1 MLGDLFVVVKAKL
14 ASYFK
19 GMKDVVGVTQGAA
32 KQVNASAKEMEGALT
47 SAFSGQ
53 IRNNINNLSE
63 NISFTRDN
71 IVQLKEQ
78 LKLLLIEQ
86 KKQKEGTEEYNKTAR
101 AIGRFRKTL
110 FEAQQDLAKYNITTR
125 DQKKALADSRLAA
138 EDNSSAMEATSRAV
152 NAASQA
158 LLLLGDNSDTLKPL
172 LKGVSIAMA
181 GVNAVIAVQNLRLRE
196 NAVFAKV
203 TAGAQNLLR
212 SAFIG
217 ATGAA
222 TAFKTVLASIGIG
235 AAILIIG
242 QLISKIM
249 EITAATSEAEESQK
263 KFNESY
269 AKFGGAEIT
278 KVKLLIGQ
286 INDVSLALDTRKSA
300 LKKLQDIFPAYFQ
313 NLNDEKIL
321 SGQVVIETN
330 KLTNA
335 ILKNAKAK
343 ALQNRLTEVAEET
356 LTVTQKSAKA
366 LDELNKTTK
375 EYEEN
380 ASNGADV
387 STFYTSKINRLRNEI
402 TEASER
408 LGDLSAQSKKYSEE
422 IDRINQETDPFIGAD
437 SEEPKKVKKIKEG
450 TAKELKQS
458 INNQQK
464 LLIQEVELNK
474 QRLLTTATTELDRA
488 KIINAAEEDILK
500 IKEQGILQQINAQ
513 NLGSNEATLLF
524 RQLELER
531 LKIAEEAEKRIKTA
545 RDKETDSLV
554 KAEEDKQKAI
564 QDANLGLLQ
573 LREQLFTVLQ
583 GINAKQFNDGL
594 KSEKDYIEEQKQ
606 LTIDWLKEKIRL
618 QRAAGVDTLKTEQE
632 LANAL
637 ISQDKSNKKE
647 LTKEQQIFARRTSQL
662 FQQAFSQLGQD
673 LVNSINDSLQRAFQG
688 TSESSQLEL
697 DILKAQQRELEQTM
711 KDATQSE
718 LQMLQNRRQYLENEQ
733 KIAEATESN
742 MQKLF
747 QSILT
752 GVADFLEQLGIGLVS
767 AALATEA
774 FQKLLVSNPLAAA
787 AAGGAAI
794 VAAAGVR
801 AILAKGVKF
810 ADGGIVSGPTLG
822 LVGEYPG
829 ASTNPEVIAPLDK
842 LKSLIGGG
850 NGDSGGFIAETRI
863 SGRDLAIV
871 LNRYN
876 KDLQR
881 G

>member
-14 ASYFK
+14 SAFFR
-19 GMKDVVGVTQGAA
+19 GMKDMVGITQGAA
-32 KQVNASAKEMEGALT
+32 KQVNASAKEMENSLN

-53 IRNNINNLSE
+53 VRSNISNLSE
-63 NISFTRDN
+63 NISVTRDN

-86 KKQKEGTEEYNKTAR
+86 KKQKEGTEEFKKTAR
-101 AIGRFRKTL
+101 AISSVRKSL
-110 FEAQQDLAKYNITTR
+110 FEAQQDLAKYNIAAR

-152 NAASQA
+152 NAASSA
-158 LLLLGDNSDTLKPL
+158 ILLLSDGNENLKPL

-196 NAVFAKV
+196 NAVFLNLVTRSQNFLKV
-203 TAGAQNLLR
+203 ATAGTTVAMR
-212 SAFIG
+212 
-217 ATGAA
+217 
-222 TAFKTVLASIGIG
+222 AFKTALLATGIG
-235 AAILIIG
+235 LFVGAIIGAYEAILDYNKEVDKTIDKEQELYKNREKQGID
-242 QLISKIM
+242 SFKST
-249 EITAATSEAEESQK
+249 ERA
-263 KFNESY
+263 F
-269 AKFGGAEIT
+269 
-278 KVKLLIGQ
+278 
-286 INDVSLALDTRKSA
+286 RSA
-300 LKKLQDIFPAYFQ
+300 LEFRL
-313 NLNDEKIL
+313 
-321 SGQVVIETN
+321 
-330 KLTNA
+330 
-335 ILKNAKAK
+335 
-343 ALQNRLTEVAEET
+343 LQNEKAGKSETELANLEIDLLKKRREE
-356 LTVTQKSAKA
+356 LRNLLGNSKVTQVERAAALELYNKVSDEIYKKELQRDINIIKSNEKVAKSAKKKFKA
-366 LDELNKTTK
+366 
-375 EYEEN
+375 
-380 ASNGADV
+380 
-387 STFYTSKINRLRNEI
+387 
-402 TEASER
+402 
-408 LGDLSAQSKKYSEE
+408 GD
-422 IDRINQETDPFIGAD
+422 I
-437 SEEPKKVKKIKEG
+437 
-450 TAKELKQS
+450 KQS
-458 INNQQK
+458 INDQQK

-488 KIINAAEEDILK
+488 KIINAAEQDVLNIRQK
-500 IKEQGILQQINAQ
+500 GILQQINAQ
-513 NLGSNEATLLF
+513 NLGSNEAKLLF
-524 RQLELER
+524 KQLELDR
-531 LKIAEEAEKRIKTA
+531 IKITQDGDKRIQDA
-545 RDKETDSLV
+545 RNKDTDALV
-554 KAEEDKQKAI
+554 KSEEDKQKAI
-564 QDANLGLLQ
+564 QEANLGLLK
-573 LREQLFTVLQ
+573 LREELYTVLQ
-583 GINAKQFNDGL
+583 GINAKQFNDGV
-594 KSEKDYIEEQKQ
+594 KSEKDYIAEQKQ

-637 ISQDKSNKKE
+637 IAQDKSNKKE

-662 FQQAFSQLGQD
+662 FQQAFSKLGQD
-673 LVNSINDSLQRAFQG
+673 LVNAINDSLQRAFQG
-688 TSESSQLEL
+688 TSESAQLEL

-747 QSILT
+747 KTILT
-752 GVADFLEQLGIGLVS
+752 GVADFLEQLGIGLIA

-774 FQKLLVSNPLAAA
+774 FQKLLLSNPPAAA

-794 VAAAGVR
+794 LAAAGVR
-801 AILAKGVKF
+801 SIIAKGPKF

-842 LKSLIGGG
+842 LKSLISGG
-850 NGDSGGFIAETRI
+850 NGDSGGFVAETRI